1 MIHSFD
7 NRFNDVKWDGEKI
20 VVMGDVFIDPP
31 YEEHSC
37 RGNEKSIA
45 HITKI
50 VSMQCRCN
58 VLSVI
63 HFICCFFFHSL
74 SLLLILKSVVLF
86 IISKF

>member
-7 NRFNDVKWDGEKI
+7 NRFSDIKWDGEKI

-31 YEEHSC
+31 YEESSC

-50 VSMQCRCN
+50 VSM
-58 VLSVI
+58 
-63 HFICCFFFHSL
+63 H
-74 SLLLILKSVVLF
+74 
-86 IISKF
+86 